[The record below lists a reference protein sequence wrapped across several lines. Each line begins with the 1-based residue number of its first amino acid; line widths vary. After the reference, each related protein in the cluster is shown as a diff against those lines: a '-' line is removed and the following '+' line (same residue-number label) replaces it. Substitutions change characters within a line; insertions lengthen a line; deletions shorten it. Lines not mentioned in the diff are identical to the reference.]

1 MTVGLTKT
9 VTANHTKPDKP
20 HWLIKFLIGISAGL
34 AIGLGLGAP
43 IIGVIIA
50 IYISTALTRGT
61 WKV

>member
-1 MTVGLTKT
+1 VGLTKT
-9 VTANHTKPDKP
+9 VTANETKPNKP
-20 HWLIKFLIGISAGL
+20 HWLIKFLIGIAAGL

-50 IYISTALTRGT
+50 IYLGTALSRGT